1 VKIWRFS
8 LKDLFLSVLASVG
21 LTWATLLV
29 AGRFLDEKLFGHWLD
44 GRLQRQKQ
52 EHAIELEQLKKEQNR
67 QIEMLRADIGH
78 LQDRGKHSNEY
89 AALTEIWD
97 KFTDL
102 HTATNNCLAS
112 FTQFPDL
119 ERMDDDQISRFL
131 DKNDLTEAESAAV
144 RNAANKNDS
153 FSRVINARQIA
164 AARRAYLEFRARFD
178 KQNIFIPEPLA
189 DSLYE
194 AGDRCWRAIA
204 QRDAEA
210 QGRKPVGVTDDLDFL
225 KQGPPTL
232 AMLNAA
238 VRDRLH
244 KE

>member
-1 VKIWRFS
+1 
-8 LKDLFLSVLASVG
+8 LQDLLLSVLASVG
-21 LTWATLLV
+21 LTAATLLV
-29 AGRFLDEKLFGHWLD
+29 AGRFLGEKLFGHWLE
-44 GRLQRQKQ
+44 GRLQRQK
-52 EHAIELEQLKKEQNR
+52 ETHEVELAKLKSEQDR
-67 QIEMLRADIGH
+67 QIELLRADIGH
-78 LQDRGKHSNEY
+78 LQDRGKHSNEREY

-102 HTATNNCLAS
+102 HTATNNCIMT
-112 FTQFPDL
+112 FTQFADL

-131 DKNDLTEAESAAV
+131 DKNDFTEAESAAV
-144 RNAANKNDS
+144 QNAANKNDG
-153 FSRVINARQIA
+153 FSRVINARLVT

>member
-1 VKIWRFS
+1 
-8 LKDLFLSVLASVG
+8 LKDLFLGALASVG
-21 LTWATLLV
+21 LTAATLLV
-29 AGRFLDEKLFGHWLD
+29 AGRFLGEKLFGHWLD
-44 GRLQRQKQ
+44 GRLQRQK
-52 EHAIELEQLKKEQNR
+52 EAHEVDLAKLKSEQDR
-67 QIEMLRADIGH
+67 QIELLRADIGH
-78 LQDRGKHSNEY
+78 LRDREKHSSEY

-119 ERMDDDQISRFL
+119 ERMDDDQIATFL

-144 RNAANKNDS
+144 QNAANKNDG
-153 FSRVINARQIA
+153 FSRVINARLIA

-194 AGDRCWRAIA
+194 AADHCWRTIA
-204 QRDAEA
+204 LRDAQA
-210 QGRKPVGVTDDLDFL
+210 QGRRPLGMTDDLDFL
-225 KQGPPTL
+225 KQGPTTL

-244 KE
+244 RE